1 MVYKPDDFRL
11 GSPFPYTLTNIN
23 NMSSNTQDNFN
34 ADRYGTNPLQ
44 TNEDGKFPLL
54 HNIRN
59 FFSLYIFCVIGSPY
73 LGQDTG
79 KCFFCR

>member
-59 FFSLYIFCVIGSPY
+59 FFSLYVFCVN
-73 LGQDTG
+73 
-79 KCFFCR
+79 R